1 MSGPIFSLAT
11 VIGAQVYST
20 KGIILATVTDV
31 IWNKDTAR
39 VTYLIISPFQPSAA
53 ELSVAASTA
62 FAIHPSYFYFD
73 GEDDRLVF
81 SSKIGKDTHS
91 SFFLDLPE
99 RYDEADIEDLNDFKL
114 YLVRN
119 TAVATHRSD
128 NE

>member
-1 MSGPIFSLAT
+1 MSGPIFSLAR
-11 VIGAQVYST
+11 VIGSEVHST
-20 KGIILATVTDV
+20 KGGVVAVVTDV
-31 IWNKDTAR
+31 IWNQDTAR
-39 VTYLIISPFQPSAA
+39 VTYLVISPDRVLAPEVTREPPA
-53 ELSVAASTA
+53 T

-81 SSKIGKDTHS
+81 SGKIGKDNH

-99 RYDEADIEDLNDFKL
+99 RYDEIDVEDLNGFKL
-114 YLVRN
+114 YLGRN